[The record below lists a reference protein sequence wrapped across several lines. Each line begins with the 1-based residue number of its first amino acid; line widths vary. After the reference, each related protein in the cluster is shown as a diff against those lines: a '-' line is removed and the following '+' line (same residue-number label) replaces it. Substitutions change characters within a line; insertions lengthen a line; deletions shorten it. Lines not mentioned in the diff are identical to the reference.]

1 MELSYKRL
9 RTEALKIHIKIH
21 KPTSSGILKSQH
33 WKYTKA
39 NKKIIARGV
48 EGTGM
53 EDWCSEAVRAS
64 VFLEQPSDNYHRH
77 HHPQHR
83 HYHCRQT
90 APHQSLSLNLKRWC
104 GVQIC
109 SSVSLLRTALI
120 IIIDIIIIIILL
132 FLCYSNLS
140 KNIPTNLFSF
150 ATRIQIRLSQ

>member
-9 RTEALKIHIKIH
+9 RTEALKIQIERYTNLLLRKYLKVNIGNTQ
-21 KPTSSGILKSQH
+21 KPT
-33 WKYTKA
+33 
-39 NKKIIARGV
+39 KKNIARGV
-48 EGTGM
+48 EWTGM

-64 VFLEQPSDNYHRH
+64 VFLEQPTDNYQRH

-109 SSVSLLRTALI
+109 TILSLLWTT
-120 IIIDIIIIIILL
+120 IIIIIIIVILL